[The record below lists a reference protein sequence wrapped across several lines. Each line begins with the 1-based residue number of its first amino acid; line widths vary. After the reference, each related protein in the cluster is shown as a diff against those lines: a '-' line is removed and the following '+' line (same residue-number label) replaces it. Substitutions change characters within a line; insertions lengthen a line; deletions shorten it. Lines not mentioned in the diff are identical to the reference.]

1 MTQPLNPKPASLNLE
16 PDLIAQPVSDN
27 LQPGAINFCWGFGKT
42 YAGVQEQIFGLIE
55 EQFAP
60 GVITHTIEDAVQGA
74 VNLSLFI
81 RQGREKDDAHK
92 VTADVILAHGIAD
105 KRYFF
110 TQDSDTSLPLA
121 NEYDYLLV
129 PGAWHV
135 NRLIEGSYR
144 RNPHYQITVEQKQ
157 VKKVGWLRLDSL
169 IAESAVRD
177 QEPHHKLRVLW
188 APTHNV
194 VPGTNDKKVDEIA
207 TSSFPGFKQ
216 HVKETA
222 KKYIF
227 RVSLHPRN
235 RNDRTPTG
243 SQLVWADVVISDFG
257 TMVYEAWAL
266 GKPVIFPRWCIDVET
281 LMNRNPLS
289 AESYIYRNRIGLH
302 PETQDEMNQMLDR
315 IQGAIIGNAFTRL
328 FKRISRVKRP
338 RKNATDFR
346 GHGVAA
352 FIDHY
357 VDPTHRGNDARRTAE
372 VLTQIALDK
381 EIPVQ

>member
-1 MTQPLNPKPASLNLE
+1 MTEPLNPNPTSLNLE
-16 PDLIAQPVSDN
+16 PNLNAHPFSDN
-27 LQPGAINFCWGFGKT
+27 LRSGAINFCWGFGKT
-42 YAGVQEQIFGLIE
+42 YVNVQEQIFGLIE
-55 EQFAP
+55 AQFAP
-60 GVITHTIEDAVQGA
+60 GVVTHTIEDAVQGA

-92 VTADVILAHGIAD
+92 VAADVILAHGIAD

-121 NEYDYLLV
+121 NEYEYLLV
-129 PGAWHV
+129 PGSWHV
-135 NRLIEGSYR
+135 NRLIEGTYR

-157 VKKVGWLRLDSL
+157 IKKVGWLRLDSL
-169 IAESAVRD
+169 IKESATQD
-177 QEPHHKLRVLW
+177 KEPHHRLRVLW

-194 VPGTNDKKVDEIA
+194 VPGTNDKKIDEIA

-222 KKYIF
+222 SRYIF

-235 RNDRTPTG
+235 RSDRTPTG
-243 SQLVWADVVISDFG
+243 SQLVWSDVVISDFG

-281 LMNRNPLS
+281 LINRNPLS

-302 PETQDEMNQMLDR
+302 PESKEEMNQILDA
-315 IQGAIIGNAFTRL
+315 IQNEVIGNSITRL
-328 FKRISRVKRP
+328 VKRISRINRP
-338 RKNATDFR
+338 HKAAIDLR
-346 GHGVAA
+346 GNGVSE

-357 VDPTHRGNDARRTAE
+357 VDPTYRGNDSRRTAE
-372 VLTQIALDK
+372 VLMQIALEK
-381 EIPVQ
+381 GLSTR

>member
-1 MTQPLNPKPASLNLE
+1 MTQPLNPKPADLNLE
-16 PDLIAQPVSDN
+16 LDVKAQLLAGN

-42 YAGVQEQIFGLIE
+42 YVNVQEQIFGLIE
-55 EQFAP
+55 DQFAP
-60 GVITHTIEDAVQGA
+60 GVVTHTIEDAVQGA

-121 NEYDYLLV
+121 NEYEYLLV
-129 PGAWHV
+129 PGTWHV
-135 NRLIEGSYR
+135 NRLIEGTYR

-157 VKKVGWLRLDSL
+157 IKKVGWLRLDSL
-169 IAESAVRD
+169 ITESATRD
-177 QEPHHKLRVLW
+177 KEPHHKLRVLW

-194 VPGTNDKKVDEIA
+194 VPGTNDKKIDEIA
-207 TSSFPGFKQ
+207 PSSFPGFKK

-222 KKYIF
+222 NRYIF

-235 RNDRTPTG
+235 RSDRTPTG
-243 SQLVWADVVISDFG
+243 SQLVWADAVISDFG

-281 LMNRNPLS
+281 LINRNPLS

-302 PETQDEMNQMLDR
+302 PETQEEMNQMLDR
-315 IQGAIIGNAFTRL
+315 IQDEVIGNSATRL
-328 FKRISRVKRP
+328 FKRISRIKRP
-338 RKNATDFR
+338 RKSAADLR
-346 GHGVAA
+346 GNGVSA

-357 VDPTHRGNDARRTAE
+357 VDPTHRGNDAQHTAE
-372 VLTQIALDK
+372 VLTQIALEK
-381 EIPVQ
+381 GLSRK